1 MVWSFVE
8 KGLAENHIGGV
19 TSHLH
24 IEWRTLVWNLETT
37 SYLKLLSLT
46 Y

>member
-8 KGLAENHIGGV
+8 KGLAENHIGVV
-19 TSHLH
+19 TSHLQ
-24 IEWRTLVWNLETT
+24 IDWRTLVWNLETT